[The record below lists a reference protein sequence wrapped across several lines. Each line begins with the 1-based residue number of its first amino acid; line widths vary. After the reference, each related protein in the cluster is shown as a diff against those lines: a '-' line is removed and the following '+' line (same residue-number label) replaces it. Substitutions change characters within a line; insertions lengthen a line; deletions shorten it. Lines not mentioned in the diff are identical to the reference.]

1 MFVPKRMTEPIL
13 ESLEQRIAPAVLV
26 DAQTVQ
32 FHDAEGDLIQVSI
45 SKGAF
50 SESDFTFDTGTF
62 AGEGPQ
68 TLENLHL
75 GDAFAGANLTI
86 TVLTPGAGENSNKA
100 QIGGIDATG
109 VKLGTVSVAGDLG
122 FIDAGDSKSGIK
134 SLTVDS
140 LGTLNPVDFGQD
152 DRTSDVAGAISS
164 LTIHGD
170 FGGTL
175 NVTGGKKGSIGNLIV
190 DGSVKSGAGDIA
202 GWIHSTGDIKSVTI
216 AGSLDG
222 SDANAANEAG
232 IVSDG
237 NIKSVSIGGSIEGGG
252 FKYNGV
258 IIAGT
263 PDATTG
269 VLPKGTGKITTI
281 AVAGS
286 VLGGA
291 GDYSGAIIGW
301 AGLGSV
307 SVTHELHGGT
317 GSYSGTIQAGGLLTI
332 PKPDSKP
339 ENPQTQDVLL
349 GGNLSK
355 ISIGED
361 VTGNDGFR
369 SGAILTWGATSAN
382 GKVVGGVLGEVNVG
396 GSLLGGDAAT
406 SGIIYGNSSIKKITI
421 GEDVVGGDG
430 ADSGRITTDNGP
442 IGSVIIHGSVK
453 GGDGVESGTV
463 FAGGSK
469 GNITS
474 VEIGA
479 DIVGGTETNS
489 GSVQAAG
496 NIGTMLL
503 GGSLIGKGTPPDP
516 AIPNDLGGSN
526 AGYIGAGGD
535 IKLITIG
542 VDILGG
548 VGLNSGVI
556 SVDGNVGTLSIGGEV
571 KGGSYQQSGAIFI
584 SGSAKNISVAESV
597 TGTDYSYTGYIQA
610 LRGAGTIFVGGD
622 LIGGDSIDG
631 SSATSGTNFS
641 GAIAVGGLTTVNG
654 QTSVAYGNAKSITI
668 GGDIVAG
675 HVVDGILK
683 NSGAVRVNGYLGA
696 LEVGG
701 AVVGNEDMSVWITA
715 LVNPMQSIMSNTAIK
730 SIDITEGV
738 EHALIVAGVIS
749 SGDPFYPA
757 AEFARIGSIT
767 VGGDW
772 TASSIA
778 AGVDP
783 GDDGYGAGDTQM
795 VDFWGFK
802 KTGLSKINNITIGGT
817 VAGGAEG
824 DQYGFVA
831 QSFGKITINGVAQQ
845 IPAVD
850 STTDVTEDGSVKIHT
865 VKKTVPDDAA

>member
-1 MFVPKRMTEPIL
+1 MTENFL
-13 ESLEQRIAPAVLV
+13 ESLEQRIAPATLV
-26 DAQTVQ
+26 DANTVE
-32 FHDAEGDLIQVSI
+32 FHDAHGDLVRVSI

-62 AGEGPQ
+62 AGDGPQ
-68 TLENLHL
+68 TLESLHL
-75 GDAFAGANLTI
+75 GTAFSGANLTI
-86 TVLTPGAGENSNKA
+86 SVISAGSGDGAGKA
-100 QIGGIDATG
+100 EIGEIDATG
-109 VKLGTVSVAGDLG
+109 VKLGAVSIAGALG
-122 FIDAGDSKSGIK
+122 SIDAGDGKSGIK
-134 SLTVDS
+134 SLTADS
-140 LGTLNPVDFGQD
+140 LGMLTPADFGLE

-175 NVTGGKKGSIGNLIV
+175 NVTGGKKGSIGGLIV

-216 AGSLDG
+216 GGSLDG

-252 FKYNGV
+252 FKHNGV
-258 IIAGT
+258 VIAGT

-269 VLPKGTGKITTI
+269 VLPKGTGKITTV

-286 VLGGA
+286 VLGAA

-317 GSYSGTIQAGGLLTI
+317 GSYSGTIQAGGILTI
-332 PKPDSKP
+332 PKPDPKP
-339 ENPQTQDVLL
+339 ENPQTQDVIL

-382 GKVVGGVLGEVNVG
+382 GKVVGGMLGEVNVG

-421 GEDVVGGDG
+421 GEDIVGGDG
-430 ADSGRITTDNGP
+430 ADSGRITTDSGP
-442 IGSVIIHGSVK
+442 IGSVIVHGSLK
-453 GGDGVESGTV
+453 GGNGVESGTV

-474 VEIGA
+474 VEIGG
-479 DIVGGTETNS
+479 DIVGGTERNS
-489 GSVQAAG
+489 GSVQANG
-496 NIGTMLL
+496 NIGEVIVD
-503 GGSLIGKGTPPDP
+503 GSLIGKGTPPDP
-516 AIPNDLGGSN
+516 ADQNDLGGNN
-526 AGYIGAGGD
+526 AGYIGARGD
-535 IKLITIG
+535 IKLIDIG

-548 VGLNSGVI
+548 AGLNSGVI
-556 SVDGNVGTLSIGGEV
+556 SVDGNVGTLTVGGEV
-571 KGGSYQQSGAIFI
+571 KGGTYNQSGAII
-584 SGSAKNISVAESV
+584 IGGSAKSISVAKSV
-597 TGTDYSYTGYIQA
+597 TGTDYSHTGYIEA

-631 SSATSGTNFS
+631 STATSGTNFS

-654 QTSVAYGNAKSITI
+654 QTSIAFGNAKSITI

-683 NSGAVRVNGYLGA
+683 NSGAVRVNGSLGA
-696 LEVGG
+696 LHVGG
-701 AVVGNEDMSVWITA
+701 AVIGNEDMSVWITA
-715 LVNPMQSIMSNTAIK
+715 LVNPTQSTMSNTAIK

-738 EHALIVAGVIS
+738 EHALIVAGVVS
-749 SGDPFYPA
+749 SGDPFFPA

-795 VDFWGFK
+795 TDYWGFK
-802 KTGLSKINNITIGGT
+802 KTGLSKISSITIGGA

-850 STTDVTEDGSVKIHT
+850 STIDVTGDGSVKIHT
-865 VKKTVPDDAA
+865 VKKTIPSDPA